1 MGYVFYKNLKLSK
14 GNYYKENIF
23 VVSDNSCYEIEK
35 RKSVMMIYI
44 SQIKGWLV
52 VVNAIC
58 YMCVYMDF
66 YIVDE
71 YVCVTKWNN
80 KFVD

>member
-1 MGYVFYKNLKLSK
+1 MFFTRTLNSPKAIIIIK
-14 GNYYKENIF
+14 F

-58 YMCVYMDF
+58 YVCVYMDF
-66 YIVDE
+66 YIVYE

>member
-1 MGYVFYKNLKLSK
+1 MFFTRTLNSPKAIIIIK
-14 GNYYKENIF
+14 F

-52 VVNAIC
+52 VVNAI
-58 YMCVYMDF
+58 YMDF
-66 YIVDE
+66 I
-71 YVCVTKWNN
+71 
-80 KFVD
+80 

>member
-1 MGYVFYKNLKLSK
+1 
-14 GNYYKENIF
+14 
-23 VVSDNSCYEIEK
+23 
-35 RKSVMMIYI
+35 MIYI

>member
-1 MGYVFYKNLKLSK
+1 MGYVFFTRTLNSPKAIIIIK
-14 GNYYKENIF
+14 F

>member
-1 MGYVFYKNLKLSK
+1 MFFTRTLNSPKAIIIIK
-14 GNYYKENIF
+14 F

-71 YVCVTKWNN
+71 YVCVTTWNN

>member
-1 MGYVFYKNLKLSK
+1 MFFTRTLNSPKAIIIIK
-14 GNYYKENIF
+14 F